1 MSTNLLIMTLINCTD
16 HFVVTFLNTIAC
28 IYAYVQHTE
37 MSVKCDFISIYSL
50 IDLID
55 LFKLFPIWHAQK

>member
-1 MSTNLLIMTLINCTD
+1 MSTNLLIMTLINYTD
-16 HFVVTFLNTIAC
+16 HFVVNTIAC
-28 IYAYVQHTE
+28 IYAYVQHTG